1 MITLQANGS
10 DKNKVLIT
18 SLLFNGLSYVVY
30 FRQYLK
36 GVCLMLVEVLM
47 LTLIPTFLKVGK
59 GMITLGSPNTEIA
72 IGARD
77 NSAFMLIDGIVVL
90 LILFLYVCFYV
101 YYVRES
107 LKEYDYYCERGYYHE
122 LNKTVTEL
130 IGDSFV
136 GIGLL
141 PALVFV
147 LFLVIVPLV
156 FSVLAAF
163 TSLSAP
169 ANIAPSMTF
178 DWVGLSNFAAL
189 FGGQAAWTS
198 AFLRVLVW
206 TLFFAAASTVLC
218 YAGGLLLAYILH
230 HHKFRFKPAVR
241 LILMLP
247 YAVPAV
253 VSMLVWRTLL
263 NGSFGVVNRTLMA
276 WGWIDAPIP
285 WLSDPVMAKITC
297 IFVSLWAGYSYF
309 MMLLFTTLNTVS
321 PAIYDAAAA
330 DGATRGQILRKVI
343 IPLLLERTSPFIFLA
358 FAQNL
363 NNFTTVFFLTEGNPA
378 LANTTITSAGGTDT
392 LVTWIYNLTFRLM
405 KFNYASVIT
414 VVLFV
419 VLIPFFVYQFSK
431 TNMYR
436 KEK

>member
-1 MITLQANGS
+1 MTLKRKGK

-18 SLLFNGLSYVVY
+18 SLLFNGLSYVLY
-30 FRQYLK
+30 FGQYLK
-36 GVCLMLVEVLM
+36 GICYMLIEVVM
-47 LTLIPTFLKVGK
+47 LLLAPKFWHVLKDFV
-59 GMITLGSPNTEIA
+59 TLGSSNPEVAIA
-72 IGARD
+72 ARD
-77 NSAFMLIDGIVVL
+77 NSAFMMIDGIVVL
-90 LILFLYVCFYV
+90 LVIFLYICFYV
-101 YYVRES
+101 YVVKES
-107 LKEYDYYCERGYYHE
+107 LKEYSFYCKFGYFHK
-122 LNKTVTEL
+122 LNKTIIE
-130 IGDSFV
+130 IIQDSFV
-136 GIGLL
+136 GIALL
-141 PALVFV
+141 PAVGFV
-147 LFLVIVPLV
+147 LLLVIVPLF
-156 FSVLAAF
+156 FSILAAF

-178 DWVGLSNFAAL
+178 DWVGFSNFVAL
-189 FGGQAAWTS
+189 FGGSAAWTS
-198 AFLRVLVW
+198 DFIRVLVW
-206 TLFFAAASTVLC
+206 TLVFALC
-218 YAGGLLLAYILH
+218 ATALSYAGGLLLAYILH
-230 HHKFRFKPAVR
+230 HHKFKLKPAVQV
-241 LILMLP
+241 ILMLP

-276 WGWIDAPIP
+276 CGLIDNPIP

-297 IFVSLWAGYSYF
+297 ILISLWAGYSYF
-309 MMLLFTTLNTVS
+309 MLLLLTSLNTIS

-330 DGATRGQILRKVI
+330 DGATRGQVIRKVI
-343 IPLLLERTSPFIFLA
+343 IPLLLERTSPFIFLS

-363 NNFTTVFFLTEGNPA
+363 NNFTTVFFLTAGDPA
-378 LANTTITSAGGTDT
+378 TANTTTTSAGGTDT

-419 VLIPFFVYQFSK
+419 VLIPIFVYQFRK